1 MLASYSD
8 IMEEL
13 KGKQFNQQHVESAF
27 LPDIEMSEPQDCQ
40 ENHVRAAEI
49 DREGLGHWEKLL
61 FHSKLRLIGGSVQAS
76 TS

>member
-13 KGKQFNQQHVESAF
+13 ECKQFNQQHVESAF
-27 LPDIEMSEPQDCQ
+27 LPEIEMLEPQESQ

-49 DREGLGHWEKLL
+49 DREGLGYWEKVL
-61 FHSKLRLIGGSVQAS
+61 FHSKLQLIGGSS
-76 TS
+76 